1 VLEDE
6 GREFEVAPPVKDD
19 TLDAE
24 LDHTLADPGD
34 IQEAHLEGDTPSSLD
49 ALSQGEHSDDSEEMN
64 DGGES
69 SNYRNTALQISPR
82 PRDEIS

>member
-6 GREFEVAPPVKDD
+6 GREFEVAPPVKED

-34 IQEAHLEGDTPSSLD
+34 IQEAHLEGDTPSPII
-49 ALSQGEHSDDSEEMN
+49 QKYGDSRFKKRAAKVE
-64 DGGES
+64 
-69 SNYRNTALQISPR
+69 T
-82 PRDEIS
+82 